1 MGTQPWAHALPGQV
15 CKAAVTGAPV
25 HTKMRVPPVSL
36 PWFSSVPISVTG
48 TITGLPPREGH
59 GLRSEHRFCFPQ
71 MRCLKRC
78 ELGAWLMRVGPVGK
92 QPREC
97 LFLKRQAWVPGLE
110 LELFRVTPEPPTLES
125 PGVIFFL
132 HRFAISIR
140 DLLHQRGP
148 G

>member
-1 MGTQPWAHALPGQV
+1 
-15 CKAAVTGAPV
+15 
-25 HTKMRVPPVSL
+25 
-36 PWFSSVPISVTG
+36 
-48 TITGLPPREGH
+48 
-59 GLRSEHRFCFPQ
+59 
-71 MRCLKRC
+71 
-78 ELGAWLMRVGPVGK
+78 MRVGPVGE

-110 LELFRVTPEPPTLES
+110 LEFFRVTPEPPTLES

-132 HRFAISIR
+132 HKFVISIR